1 MPASALVAMLRRMR
15 PLPVQRSLAFVL
27 LAGGQGLRLNQD
39 TPKQFIRVAGK
50 SLLEHSYTAL
60 HSYDPYARMV
70 VVVPADAVALAK
82 KLLAD
87 QPAAEF
93 VIGGDSR
100 QASTWAALKHLSAD
114 PPDSVVIHD
123 AARPFLSAQI
133 VHDVIQALEQHE
145 AVDVA
150 IPTADT
156 IIVERDGYIQ
166 AIPKRNHIYRGQTP
180 QGFHFKPLIRSYQEV
195 GESRLAEFTDDCG
208 IYMDCNPMGRVRI
221 VKGSSENIK
230 ITEDLDLALA
240 DEIFGHAPR
249 IGTLKTGT
257 QCARQTGA
265 YFGGT
270 KGIGAAIARV
280 LQESGATTVVA
291 SRSTGCD
298 IGDASQV
305 AAAVERAAKEMGG
318 LDFVVNTV
326 GLLRQKDLAS
336 QSTGEI
342 EAQVRVNLLGAFFVA
357 HSVYAH
363 LKISKGMLLN
373 LSSSSYSRGR
383 AAYTP
388 YSASKAGIV
397 NLTQGLADEWA
408 ADLIRVNC
416 LVPGRTDT
424 AMRRSNFTDEDERT
438 LLHPFEVALSACKI
452 LSFDH
457 TGMTIRV

>member
-1 MPASALVAMLRRMR
+1 MTKSV
-15 PLPVQRSLAFVL
+15 AFVL

-50 SLLEHSYTAL
+50 SLLEHSFMAL
-60 HSYDPYARMV
+60 HGYNVSARMV

-82 KLLAD
+82 KLLAN

-100 QASTWAALKHLSAD
+100 QASTWAALRHLSAD

-156 IIVERDGYIQ
+156 IIVERDGFIQ
-166 AIPKRNHIYRGQTP
+166 SIPKRNHIYRGQTP
-180 QGFHFKPLIRSYQEV
+180 QGFHFKPLMRSYQEV

-240 DEIFGHAPR
+240 DEIFRTRASQWDPEKQGLNVRAKR
-249 IGTLKTGT
+249 ALI
-257 QCARQTGA
+257 
-265 YFGGT
+265 FGGS
-270 KGIGAAIARV
+270 KGIGAAITRV
-280 LQESGATTVVA
+280 LHESGATTVIA

-298 IGDASQV
+298 IGDAAQV
-305 AAAVERAAKEMGG
+305 AAAVERAADAMGG
-318 LDFVVNTV
+318 IDFVVNTV
-326 GLLRQKDLAS
+326 GLLSKAKLETQN
-336 QSTGEI
+336 I
-342 EAQVRVNLLGAFFVA
+342 EMIDQLVRVNMLGAFYIAKSSFNELRDSA
-357 HSVYAH
+357 
-363 LKISKGMLLN
+363 GMLLN
-373 LSSSSYSRGR
+373 FSSSSFSRGR
-383 AAYTP
+383 GGYTP
-388 YSASKAGIV
+388 YSASKAAVV
-397 NLTQGLADEWA
+397 NMTQGLADEWA
-408 ADLIRVNC
+408 ISHIRVNC
-416 LVPGRTDT
+416 IVPGRTDT
-424 AMRRSNFTDEDERT
+424 EMRRTNFSNEAENT
-438 LLHPFEVALSACKI
+438 LLNAYEVALSACKL
-452 LSFDH
+452 LSSH
-457 TGMTIRV
+457 LTGVVVRL

>member
-1 MPASALVAMLRRMR
+1 MPKSV
-15 PLPVQRSLAFVL
+15 AFVL

-50 SLLEHSYTAL
+50 SLLEHSFMAL
-60 HSYDPYARMV
+60 HTYDPHARMV
-70 VVVPADAVALAK
+70 VVVPADAVAMAK
-82 KLLAD
+82 KLLAN
-87 QPAAEF
+87 QPTAEF

-114 PPDSVVIHD
+114 PPENVVIHD

-133 VHDVIQALEQHE
+133 IHDVVQALEQHE

-156 IIVERDGYIQ
+156 IIVERDGFIQ
-166 AIPKRNHIYRGQTP
+166 SIPKRNHIYRGQTP

-195 GESRLAEFTDDCG
+195 GESRLAGFTDDCG

-240 DEIFGHAPR
+240 DEIFRTRASQWDPEKQGLNVRGKRAL
-249 IGTLKTGT
+249 I
-257 QCARQTGA
+257 
-265 YFGGT
+265 FGGS
-270 KGIGAAIARV
+270 KGIGAAITRV
-280 LQESGATTVVA
+280 LQESGAATVIA

-298 IGDASQV
+298 IGDAAQV
-305 AAAVERAAKEMGG
+305 EAAVERAAQEMGG
-318 LDFVVNTV
+318 IDFVVNTV
-326 GLLRQKDLAS
+326 GLLEQKRLQDQSLAEVERQ
-336 QSTGEI
+336 I
-342 EAQVRVNLLGAFFVA
+342 RVNLLGAFYVA
-357 HSVYAH
+357 HGVYSP
-363 LKISKGMLLN
+363 LKASSGMLLN
-373 LSSSSYSRGR
+373 LSSSSFSRGR
-383 AAYTP
+383 ANYTP

-408 ADLIRVNC
+408 ADRVRVNC

-424 AMRRSNFTDEDERT
+424 AMRRANFSDESEQT
-438 LLHPFEVALSACKI
+438 LLNPFEVALAACKI
-452 LSFDH
+452 LSAEQ
-457 TGMTIRV
+457 TGMTFRV

>member
-1 MPASALVAMLRRMR
+1 MPKSV
-15 PLPVQRSLAFVL
+15 AFVL

-50 SLLEHSYTAL
+50 SLLEHSYMAL
-60 HSYDPYARMV
+60 HSYDPLARMV

-82 KLLAD
+82 KLLAN
-87 QPAAEF
+87 QPTAEF

-114 PPDSVVIHD
+114 PPHSVVIHD

-133 VHDVIQALEQHE
+133 VHDVVQALEQHE

-156 IIVERDGYIQ
+156 IIVERDGFIQ
-166 AIPKRNHIYRGQTP
+166 SIPKRNHIYRGQTP

-240 DEIFGHAPR
+240 DEIFRTRASQWDPEKQGLNVRGKRAL
-249 IGTLKTGT
+249 I
-257 QCARQTGA
+257 
-265 YFGGT
+265 FGGS
-270 KGIGAAIARV
+270 KGIGAAITRV
-280 LQESGATTVVA
+280 LQESGATTVIA

-298 IGDASQV
+298 IGHAAQV
-305 AAAVERAAKEMGG
+305 EAAVERAAQEMGG
-318 LDFVVNTV
+318 IDFVINTV
-326 GLLRQKDLAS
+326 GLLEQKRLQDQSLAEVERQ
-336 QSTGEI
+336 I
-342 EAQVRVNLLGAFFVA
+342 RVNLLGAFFVA
-357 HSVYAH
+357 HGVYSQ
-363 LKISKGMLLN
+363 LKASSGMLLN
-373 LSSSSYSRGR
+373 LSSSSFSRGR
-383 AAYTP
+383 ANYTP

-408 ADLIRVNC
+408 ADRIRVNC

-424 AMRRSNFTDEDERT
+424 AMRRANFSDEAEDS
-438 LLHPFEVALSACKI
+438 LLNPYEVALSACK
-452 LSFDH
+452 LLCSGL
-457 TGMTIRV
+457 TGVVVRV

>member
-1 MPASALVAMLRRMR
+1 MPKSV
-15 PLPVQRSLAFVL
+15 AFVL

-50 SLLEHSYTAL
+50 SLLEHSYMAL
-60 HSYDPYARMV
+60 HSYDPHARMV

-82 KLLAD
+82 KLLAN
-87 QPAAEF
+87 QPTAEF

-114 PPDSVVIHD
+114 PPHSVVIHD

-133 VHDVIQALEQHE
+133 VHDVVQALEQHE

-156 IIVERDGYIQ
+156 IIVERDGFIQ
-166 AIPKRNHIYRGQTP
+166 SIPKRNHIYRGQTP

-240 DEIFGHAPR
+240 DEIFRTRASQWDPEKQGLNVRGKRAL
-249 IGTLKTGT
+249 I
-257 QCARQTGA
+257 
-265 YFGGT
+265 FGGS
-270 KGIGAAIARV
+270 KGIGAAITRV
-280 LQESGATTVVA
+280 LQESGATTVIA

-298 IGDASQV
+298 IGDAAQV
-305 AAAVERAAKEMGG
+305 AAAVERAAQEMGG
-318 LDFVVNTV
+318 IEFVVNTV
-326 GLLRQKDLAS
+326 GLLEQKRLQDQSLAEVERQ
-336 QSTGEI
+336 I
-342 EAQVRVNLLGAFFVA
+342 RVNLLGAFFVA
-357 HSVYAH
+357 HGVYSQ
-363 LKISKGMLLN
+363 LKASSGMLLN
-373 LSSSSYSRGR
+373 LSSSSFSRGR
-383 AAYTP
+383 ANYTP

-408 ADLIRVNC
+408 VDRVRVNC

-424 AMRRSNFTDEDERT
+424 AMRRANFSDEAEDS
-438 LLHPFEVALSACKI
+438 LLNPYEVALSASKLLCSG
-452 LSFDH
+452 L
-457 TGMTIRV
+457 TGAVVRV

>member
-1 MPASALVAMLRRMR
+1 MWSHWTLNNPPRSPMPKSV
-15 PLPVQRSLAFVL
+15 AFVL
-27 LAGGQGLRLNQD
+27 LAGGQGLRLHQD

-50 SLLEHSYTAL
+50 SLLEHSFMAL
-60 HSYDPYARMV
+60 HNYDPSARMV
-70 VVVPADAVALAK
+70 VVVPADAVSLAK
-82 KLLAD
+82 KLLVN
-87 QPAAEF
+87 QLTAEF

-133 VHDVIQALEQHE
+133 VHDVVQALEEHE

-156 IIVERDGYIQ
+156 IIVERDGFIQ
-166 AIPKRNHIYRGQTP
+166 SIPKRNHIYRGQTP

-240 DEIFGHAPR
+240 DEIFRTRASQWDPEKQGLNVRGKRAL
-249 IGTLKTGT
+249 I
-257 QCARQTGA
+257 
-265 YFGGT
+265 FGGS
-270 KGIGAAIARV
+270 KGIGAAIVRV
-280 LQESGATTVVA
+280 LQESGASTVSA

-298 IGDASQV
+298 IGDATQV

-318 LDFVVNTV
+318 IDFVVNTV
-326 GLLRQKDLAS
+326 GLLSKAKLETQ
-336 QSTGEI
+336 TPETI
-342 EAQVRVNLLGAFFVA
+342 EQLIRVNMLGAFYIAKSSFTA
-357 HSVYAH
+357 
-363 LKISKGMLLN
+363 LKESAGMLLN
-373 LSSSSYSRGR
+373 FSSSSFSRGR
-383 AAYTP
+383 GSYTP
-388 YSASKAGIV
+388 YSASKAAIV
-397 NLTQGLADEWA
+397 NMTQGLADEWA
-408 ADLIRVNC
+408 ASHIRVNC

-424 AMRRSNFTDEDERT
+424 DMRRTNFSDEAEDT
-438 LLHPFEVALSACKI
+438 LLNPYEVALSACKL
-452 LSFDH
+452 LSSVL
-457 TGMTIRV
+457 TGAVVRL

>member
-1 MPASALVAMLRRMR
+1 MPKSV
-15 PLPVQRSLAFVL
+15 AFVL

-50 SLLEHSYTAL
+50 SLLEHSFMAL
-60 HSYDPYARMV
+60 HTYDPHARMV

-82 KLLAD
+82 KLLAN
-87 QPAAEF
+87 QATAEF

-114 PPDSVVIHD
+114 PPHSVVIHD

-133 VHDVIQALEQHE
+133 VHDVVQALEQHE

-156 IIVERDGYIQ
+156 IIVERDGFIQ
-166 AIPKRNHIYRGQTP
+166 SIPKRNHIYRGQTP

-240 DEIFGHAPR
+240 DEIFRTRASQWNPE
-249 IGTLKTGT
+249 T
-257 QCARQTGA
+257 QGLNVRGKRALI
-265 YFGGT
+265 FGGT
-270 KGIGAAIARV
+270 KGIGAAIDRV
-280 LQESGATTVVA
+280 LQESGAVTVAV
-291 SRSTGCD
+291 SRSTGCN
-298 IGDASQV
+298 IGDATQV
-305 AAAVERAAKEMGG
+305 ASAVERGAKEMDGI
-318 LDFVVNTV
+318 DFVVNTV
-326 GLLRQKDLAS
+326 GLLEQKGFAN
-336 QSTGEI
+336 QSIEEI
-342 EAQVRVNLLGAFFVA
+342 EHQIRVNLLGAFFIA
-357 HSVYAH
+357 HSTYPH
-363 LKISKGMLLN
+363 LKASQGTLLN
-373 LSSSSYSRGR
+373 LSSSSFSRGR
-383 AAYTP
+383 ANYTP

-408 ADLIRVNC
+408 ADRVRVNC

-424 AMRRSNFTDEDERT
+424 AMRRANFSDEAEET
-438 LLHPFEVALSACKI
+438 LLNPFEVALSACKV
-452 LSFDH
+452 LSAEQ
-457 TGMTIRV
+457 TGMTVRV

>member
-1 MPASALVAMLRRMR
+1 MPK
-15 PLPVQRSLAFVL
+15 SLAFVL

-50 SLLEHSYTAL
+50 SLLEHSYMAL
-60 HSYDPYARMV
+60 HTYDPNARMV

-82 KLLAD
+82 KLLAN
-87 QPAAEF
+87 QTTAEF

-133 VHDVIQALEQHE
+133 VHDVVQALVQHE

-156 IIVERDGYIQ
+156 IIVERDGFIQ
-166 AIPKRNHIYRGQTP
+166 SIPKRNHIYRGQTP

-240 DEIFGHAPR
+240 DEIFRTRASQWDPEKQGLNVRGKRAL
-249 IGTLKTGT
+249 I
-257 QCARQTGA
+257 
-265 YFGGT
+265 FGGT
-270 KGIGAAIARV
+270 KGIGAAIVRV
-280 LQESGATTVVA
+280 LQESGAVTVAV

-298 IGDASQV
+298 IGDPTQV
-305 AAAVERAAKEMGG
+305 NAAVERAVLEMGG
-318 LDFVVNTV
+318 IDFVVNTV
-326 GLLRQKDLAS
+326 GLLEQKRLQDQSPAEVERQ
-336 QSTGEI
+336 I
-342 EAQVRVNLLGAFFVA
+342 RVNLLGAFFVA
-357 HSVYAH
+357 HSVH
-363 LKISKGMLLN
+363 GPLKASSGMLLN
-373 LSSSSYSRGR
+373 LSSSSFSRGR
-383 AAYTP
+383 ANYTP

-408 ADLIRVNC
+408 ADRVRVNC

-424 AMRRSNFTDEDERT
+424 AMRRTNFSDEAEET
-438 LLHPFEVALSACKI
+438 LLNPFEVALSACKI
-452 LSFDH
+452 LSAEQ
-457 TGMTIRV
+457 TGMTVRV

>member
-1 MPASALVAMLRRMR
+1 MP
-15 PLPVQRSLAFVL
+15 RSVAFVL

-60 HSYDPYARMV
+60 HSYDPLARMV

-82 KLLAD
+82 KLLAN

-114 PPDSVVIHD
+114 PPDTVVIHD

-156 IIVERDGYIQ
+156 IIVERDGFIQ
-166 AIPKRNHIYRGQTP
+166 SIPKRNHIYRGQTP

-221 VKGSSENIK
+221 VKGSTENIK

-240 DEIFGHAPR
+240 DEIFRTRAPR
-249 IGTLKTGT
+249 WDPENQGLAVRNKRALI
-257 QCARQTGA
+257 
-265 YFGGT
+265 FGGT
-270 KGIGAAIARV
+270 KGIGNAISRV
-280 LQESGATTVVA
+280 LQESGASTLEVG
-291 SRSTGCD
+291 RSTGCD
-298 IGDASQV
+298 ITQADQV
-305 AAAVERAAKEMGG
+305 ADSVERAAAQMGG
-318 LDFVVNTV
+318 IDFVVNTV
-326 GLLRQKDLAS
+326 GLLLNDRLSAQPLADID
-336 QSTGEI
+336 QLI
-342 EAQVRVNLLGAFFVA
+342 RVNLLGALYVA
-357 HSVYAH
+357 RASHAALARSQ
-363 LKISKGMLLN
+363 GMLLN
-373 LSSSSYSRGR
+373 FSSSSYSRGR
-383 AAYTP
+383 ANYTP
-388 YSASKAGIV
+388 YSASKAAIV
-397 NLTQGLADEWA
+397 NMTQGLAEEWA
-408 ADLIRVNC
+408 QDGIRVNC

-424 AMRRSNFTDEDERT
+424 SMRRSNFVDEAEQT
-438 LLHPFEVALSACKI
+438 LLNPYDVALSACKL
-452 LSFDH
+452 LSSQA
-457 TGMTIRV
+457 TGMTVRV

>member
-1 MPASALVAMLRRMR
+1 MP
-15 PLPVQRSLAFVL
+15 RSVSFVL

-60 HSYDPYARMV
+60 HSYDPLARMV

-82 KLLAD
+82 KLLAN

-133 VHDVIQALEQHE
+133 VHDVVQALEQHE

-156 IIVERDGYIQ
+156 IIVERDGFIQ
-166 AIPKRNHIYRGQTP
+166 SIPKRNHIYRGQTP

-240 DEIFGHAPR
+240 DEIFRTRASQWDPEKQGINVRGKRAL
-249 IGTLKTGT
+249 I
-257 QCARQTGA
+257 
-265 YFGGT
+265 FGGT

-280 LQESGATTVVA
+280 LQESGATIVAA

-298 IGDASQV
+298 ISDAKQV
-305 AAAVERAAKEMGG
+305 AAAVERAADAMVGI
-318 LDFVVNTV
+318 DFVVNTV
-326 GLLRQKDLAS
+326 GLLSMDTLDS
-336 QSTGEI
+336 QTT
-342 EAQVRVNLLGAFFVA
+342 EAIDQIIRVNMLGAFYVA
-357 HSVYAH
+357 KYSFAA
-363 LKISKGMLLN
+363 LKDSAGMLLN
-373 LSSSSYSRGR
+373 FSSSSYSRGR
-383 AAYTP
+383 GSYTP

-397 NLTQGLADEWA
+397 NMTQGLAEEWA
-408 ADLIRVNC
+408 IARVRVNC
-416 LVPGRTDT
+416 IVPGRTDT
-424 AMRRSNFTDEDERT
+424 AMRRSNFPNDHESA
-438 LLHPFEVALSACKI
+438 LLNPYQVALSSAKL
-452 LSFDH
+452 LSSNL
-457 TGMTIRV
+457 TGVMIRI

>member
-1 MPASALVAMLRRMR
+1 MPKSV
-15 PLPVQRSLAFVL
+15 AFVL

-50 SLLEHSYTAL
+50 SLLEHSYMAL
-60 HSYDPYARMV
+60 HSYDPLARMV
-70 VVVPADAVALAK
+70 VVVPADAAALAK
-82 KLLAD
+82 KLLAN
-87 QPAAEF
+87 QPTAEF

-114 PPDSVVIHD
+114 PPHSVVIHD

-133 VHDVIQALEQHE
+133 VHDVVQALEQHE

-156 IIVERDGYIQ
+156 IIVERDGFIQ
-166 AIPKRNHIYRGQTP
+166 SIPKRNHIYRGQTP
-180 QGFHFKPLIRSYQEV
+180 QGFHFKPLIRSYHEV

-240 DEIFGHAPR
+240 DEIFRTRASQWDPEKQGLNVRGKRAL
-249 IGTLKTGT
+249 I
-257 QCARQTGA
+257 
-265 YFGGT
+265 FGGS
-270 KGIGAAIARV
+270 KGIGAAITRV
-280 LQESGATTVVA
+280 LQESGATTVIA

-298 IGDASQV
+298 IGDAAQV
-305 AAAVERAAKEMGG
+305 AAAVERAAQEMGG
-318 LDFVVNTV
+318 IDFVINTV
-326 GLLRQKDLAS
+326 GLLEQKRLQDQSLAEVERQ
-336 QSTGEI
+336 I
-342 EAQVRVNLLGAFFVA
+342 RVNLLGAFFVA
-357 HSVYAH
+357 HGVYSQ
-363 LKISKGMLLN
+363 LKASSGMLLN
-373 LSSSSYSRGR
+373 LSSSSFSRGR
-383 AAYTP
+383 ANYTP

-408 ADLIRVNC
+408 ADRVRVNC

-424 AMRRSNFTDEDERT
+424 AMRRANFSDEAEDS
-438 LLHPFEVALSACKI
+438 LLNPYEVALSASKLLCSG
-452 LSFDH
+452 L
-457 TGMTIRV
+457 TGVVVRV